1 MLKTTLKKLFLLR
14 DGEFRVSLLMQ
25 LYIFLIITVLL
36 IVKPTVNA
44 LFLSELGAA
53 YLPYGY
59 MLTALIAMGSFYFYS
74 KAVNYFSLRSIIYS
88 TLVFFSACF
97 ILLSLLIHFK
107 LINTFALFAYYIS
120 VSLFAVLTTS
130 QFWLFANM
138 VYNSREAKRLFGFI
152 GAGAISGGIIGGYL
166 TSIIASSLGNKFAI
180 LLSAVLLLI
189 CIPILH
195 NVWRLRISK
204 LTLYTRKQRTSAKT
218 VQDSPAYKLILDSK
232 HLSNLAGIVAVGV
245 IVAKLVDF
253 QFSDYA
259 NKLIPDPDDLASFF
273 GFWFSTFNVLAL
285 LIQLLL
291 TTRIM
296 DRLGVASTLLLM
308 PLALALGSLLF
319 LTFPELWVLVLLKG
333 IDGSFKQSVYKA
345 ALELSIMP
353 VPFQVKNQAKSYID
367 VVVDSISGG
376 VAGLLLYF
384 VIRKMEIDTLYIT
397 ILILLFL
404 FAWIVLIY
412 RLREAYFDSFRRNL
426 KSSIDPVNKEKKGD
440 RGAATLR
447 HARDILTKGSEEE
460 ILTLL
465 DKLDNYRLK
474 ALQSDIIALLYH
486 PDSRVKTKTLK
497 LLHFYDKG
505 TASKKVMG
513 LLDLEDRDVVVAAME
528 YILENTHINDVYVFN
543 TYLDHPQT
551 QIADAALLCL
561 AQEATD
567 NEKLGARYQLS
578 ERISQRI
585 NTVQHTP
592 SPSAHYLSDTLL
604 IIGFAGLPQFYPFI
618 AEQLNNPEDTVV
630 KKAIKAAGLT
640 ADQRFI
646 EPLLHTLKEKKFRKS
661 GIRALKNYGQE
672 ISRTLY
678 SMAEQEL
685 LEDQVKPY
693 LPEVIGAFH
702 NQHSVNT
709 LLRLLKNRDV
719 RTRLASAK
727 HLRKL
732 KLSNPKLRYPDR
744 QISRYIIRES
754 KYYQN
759 TIWSL
764 NTINATL
771 NTAQAEDPGRAGES
785 LDLHIARE
793 ELLQILYQQ
802 LDLSFQAIF
811 ELLSIKYHH
820 ADIEVA
826 YYGIKSQKEDTVHNA
841 LEFLDNLLHNRLKG
855 AILPLLEY
863 RILEN
868 PDQQDAMPALKKM
881 NEFKCINM
889 LVSNRGKRIK
899 MTCLRIINELGDS
912 KYRKIVR
919 KLTYHKNPEV
929 SALAKRVLHRL
940 AIKQKSV

>member
-1 MLKTTLKKLFLLR
+1 MLKSTLKKLFLLR

-44 LFLSELGAA
+44 LFLSELGAG

-74 KAVNYFSLRSIIYS
+74 KAVHYFSLRVIIYS
-88 TLVFFSACF
+88 SLVFFSACF

-107 LINTFALFAYYIS
+107 LINTFSLFAYYIS

-138 VYNSREAKRLFGFI
+138 VYNSREAKRLFSFI

-166 TSIIASSLGNKFAI
+166 TSIIASNFGNKFAI
-180 LLSAVLLLI
+180 LLSAVLLLC

-195 NVWRLRISK
+195 SVWKLRISK
-204 LTLYTRKQRTSAKT
+204 LNLYTRKQRTRAKT
-218 VQDSPAYKLILDSK
+218 EQESPAYRLILDSK

-245 IVAKLVDF
+245 VVAKLVDF

-285 LIQLLL
+285 LIQLVL

-308 PLALALGSLLF
+308 PLALAMGSLLF

-353 VPFQVKNQAKSYID
+353 IPFQIKNQAKSYID

-376 VAGLLLYF
+376 IAGLLLYF
-384 VIRKMEIDTLYIT
+384 VIRKMEIDTIYIT

-404 FAWIVLIY
+404 FVWIILIY

-426 KSSIDPVNKEKKGD
+426 KSSIDPVAKDKKGD
-440 RGAATLR
+440 RRAATLR
-447 HARDILTKGSEEE
+447 HAKHILSKGTEEE
-460 ILTLL
+460 ILRLL
-465 DKLDNYRLK
+465 DKLDDYKLK
-474 ALQSDIIALLYH
+474 TLQPDIIALLYH
-486 PDSRVKTKTLK
+486 PDNKVKTKALK

-505 TASKKVMG
+505 TASKKVVG
-513 LLDLEDRDVVVAAME
+513 LLELEDREVVLAAME
-528 YILENTHINDVYVFN
+528 YILDNTHINDVYVFN
-543 TYLDHPQT
+543 TYLDHPQA

-561 AQEATD
+561 AQEATN
-567 NEKLGARYQLS
+567 NEKLGARYHLAERIDQRIRIAQSASAPSEQYLS
-578 ERISQRI
+578 E
-585 NTVQHTP
+585 
-592 SPSAHYLSDTLL
+592 LL
-604 IIGFAGLPQFYPFI
+604 LVIGFAGLPQFYPFI
-618 AEQLNNPEDTVV
+618 EENLDKSEEAVV
-630 KKAIKAAGLT
+630 KKAIRAAGLT

-646 EPLLHTLKEKKFRKS
+646 HPLLNALKEKKYRKA
-661 GIRALKNYGQE
+661 GIKALKNYGQE

-678 SMAEQEL
+678 TMAEQEL

-693 LPEVIGAFH
+693 LPEVIGSFH

-709 LLRLLKNRDV
+709 LLKLLRNRDV
-719 RTRLASAK
+719 RTRLAAAK

-732 KLSNPKLRYPDR
+732 KLSNPKLRFPDR
-744 QISRYIIRES
+744 LINRYIIRET
-754 KYYQN
+754 KYYKN
-759 TIWSL
+759 TIWSI
-764 NTINATL
+764 NTV
-771 NTAQAEDPGRAGES
+771 EES
-785 LDLHIARE
+785 LNLSQDPEKQKELLNLQIARE

-826 YYGIKSQKEDTVHNA
+826 YYGIKSQKEDTVNNA

-868 PDQQDAMPALKKM
+868 IEQKHAMPAMKKM
-881 NEFKCINM
+881 NEYKCISM
-889 LVSNRGKRIK
+889 LVAKRGKRVK
-899 MTCLRIINELGDS
+899 MASLRIIEELRDQ
-912 KYRKIVR
+912 KYRKVVR
-919 KLTYHKNPEV
+919 KLAGHKNPEV
-929 SALAKRVLHRL
+929 SEFAKRVMKRL
-940 AIKQKSV
+940 STSV